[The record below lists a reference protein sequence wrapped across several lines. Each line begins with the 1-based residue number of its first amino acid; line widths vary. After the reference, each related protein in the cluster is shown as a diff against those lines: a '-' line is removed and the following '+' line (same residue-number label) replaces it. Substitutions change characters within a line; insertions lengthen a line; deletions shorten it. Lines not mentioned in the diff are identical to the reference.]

1 MKFRWETPSSCMS
14 LLSQGGCRY
23 LSWLLYFWFTFAL
36 LFLSWLLYS
45 TDIWFYDPYVIYISM
60 ILWIT
65 NMIVLILLICWI
77 IFIHIPNSYFIVWQD
92 KSQQIIH
99 LSQYQYGGGRLWE
112 TYNLDQNPLNLQI
125 LSLKSFRTQ
134 WQYNWNTNKL
144 VPQPPLSNTLGNP
157 CLWKIIS
164 LSQH

>member
-65 NMIVLILLICWI
+65 NMIVLILLICC
-77 IFIHIPNSYFIVWQD
+77 
-92 KSQQIIH
+92 
-99 LSQYQYGGGRLWE
+99 L
-112 TYNLDQNPLNLQI
+112 
-125 LSLKSFRTQ
+125 
-134 WQYNWNTNKL
+134 NKL
-144 VPQPPLSNTLGNP
+144 HTYPQLIFHCLARQIPANNTPKSISIWRGSTLRDIQFGSEPAQSSNIVPQKFQDAMTEVQLEY
-157 CLWKIIS
+157 K
-164 LSQH
+164 